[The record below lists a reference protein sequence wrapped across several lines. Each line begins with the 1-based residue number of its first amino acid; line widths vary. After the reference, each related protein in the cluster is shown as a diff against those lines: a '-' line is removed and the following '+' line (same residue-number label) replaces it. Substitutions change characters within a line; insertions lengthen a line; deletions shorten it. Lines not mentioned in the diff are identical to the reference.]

1 MRTESLKP
9 SSERQVVWSWR
20 GRRSYQEGLDL
31 QEKAVKDLEQGAPER
46 LFLLE
51 HDAVYTVGRNAQARG
66 EAIPAAKEG
75 VEVFLTNRGGQVTYH
90 GPGQLVGYPI
100 LDLNPDRRDVRVYVQ
115 NLEEVLVRT
124 LATYGIEA
132 EAKAAPEIGV
142 WTERGKIAS
151 LGIHLSRW
159 RTTHGFALNVSTD
172 LEYFSH
178 ITPCGLPGV
187 RMVSMKSLL
196 GKAPELPEV
205 AGVVARE
212 FSEVFG
218 QNLREDLREVDL

>member
-1 MRTESLKP
+1 MRIESLKP
-9 SSERQVVWSWR
+9 SAERQVAWSWL
-20 GRRSYQEGLDL
+20 GRLSYQEGLNL
-31 QEKAVKDLEQGAPER
+31 QQEAVKDLERGESER

-51 HDAVYTVGRNAQARG
+51 HDPVYTVGRNAQARG
-66 EAIPAAKEG
+66 ETLPPAREG
-75 VEVFLTNRGGQVTYH
+75 VDVFLTNRGGEVTYH

-124 LATYGIEA
+124 LAFYGIEA

-142 WTERGKIAS
+142 WTEEGKIAS

-172 LEYFSH
+172 LDYFTH

-187 RMVSMKSLL
+187 RMVSMESLL
-196 GKAPELPEV
+196 GKAPELPEI
-205 AGVVARE
+205 AALLARK

-218 QNLREDLREVDL
+218 QTLQEHSREVKV